1 MAVVLG
7 RPEVGLLLKLPAG
20 NVVTVGLPRLELA
33 LIVAGLGPTL
43 SLWKSLCFRFHKHL
57 KVTTLGRFKHHF
69 YDFLQSLDFQVKSLH
84 ILMIFCCLSC
94 HFYQSLKCLGIC
106 HFLFHSIFSNR
117 IADTRLHEIFLAME
131 ENL

>member
-7 RPEVGLLLKLPAG
+7 MPEVGLLLKLPGG

-33 LIVAGLGPTL
+33 PIVAGLGPTL

-69 YDFLQSLDFQVKSLH
+69 FFGNRL
-84 ILMIFCCLSC
+84 ILRTNHYIS
-94 HFYQSLKCLGIC
+94 
-106 HFLFHSIFSNR
+106 
-117 IADTRLHEIFLAME
+117 
-131 ENL
+131 